1 MNNNNSLHRQIH
13 YSNHFKVFVNKHL
26 FMPESKS
33 VSYKS
38 KNYLLSELSPG
49 IKLD

>member
-33 VSYKS
+33 VSYIKA
-38 KNYLLSELSPG
+38 KIIFHLSFQLV
-49 IKLD
+49 